1 LHRASLVCQGLWRRC
16 GLARPFPDSN
26 AAVSAAWNRIIRYFS
41 ASTDASWRDS
51 IGTLDESFVFD
62 DGEQHKR
69 VWTLKPSADN
79 HYIATTAAMQSPI
92 CSP

>member
-1 LHRASLVCQGLWRRC
+1 M
-16 GLARPFPDSN
+16 
-26 AAVSAAWNRIIRYFS
+26 RYFS
-41 ASTDASWRDS
+41 AGIDASWSDG

-79 HYIATTAAMQSPI
+79 HYIATTASMQSCGRQYARRDGGEI
-92 CSP
+92 CGLVIYVAVSRCVE